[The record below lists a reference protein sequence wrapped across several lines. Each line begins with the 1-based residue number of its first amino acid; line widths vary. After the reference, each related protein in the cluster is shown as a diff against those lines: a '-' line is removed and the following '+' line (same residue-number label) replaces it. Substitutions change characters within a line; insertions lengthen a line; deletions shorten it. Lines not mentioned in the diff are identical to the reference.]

1 MADENH
7 PDKENRGEGR
17 ENRGEGRVASYTGM
31 GVALGTGAGT
41 ALFAATDDP
50 VWIALGAALGAGL
63 GAAFSSARDD

>member
-1 MADENH
+1 MAEENH
-7 PDKENRGEGR
+7 PDK

-31 GVALGTGAGT
+31 GVALGAGAGT